1 MDDKGP
7 SRSVIMDSGFNDMVR
22 RTQWMLS
29 ATWKRPRPSHWGQ
42 FKRTMEIWA
51 RRHLLNHLICPST
64 SSVHLFAAYPLN
76 CFEHYSSL
84 SSHSFFSPEIWLVF
98 LVHSFFSSFKKGM
111 WPLLKFFQFFYIL
124 TLLMETLICYYGR
137 D

>member
-1 MDDKGP
+1 MTKGLVVLWLWTLY
-7 SRSVIMDSGFNDMVR
+7 SMTWSDELSE
-22 RTQWMLS
+22 MLS
-29 ATWKRPRPSHWGQ
+29 ATWKRPKPSHWGQ

-76 CFEHYSSL
+76 CFEHYPSL